1 VLAEA
6 ALHVEVRARIDGLRA
21 LLSGQP
27 APDVLAAA
35 RDVVVL
41 ASSSRGGSS
50 IFAEVLRRSP
60 SLLHF
65 RGETNPAFRLH
76 GLDREASDALPAD
89 TLVPAGLGRALGWEC
104 GQPTSVLDGDADTWR
119 FAVELAVRLT
129 LQWPLLAFGA
139 DDVHAAVQSTLAGL
153 RADAGWPLG
162 RFVDTQAFHARFLG
176 VIRARWPD
184 VHPGAYDIDRGLI
197 LQHCPGPWPEPF
209 LPVALVEEPP
219 FVLLTPWRV
228 ATQEQLATMPL
239 VIKTPS
245 NAYRMAFLRAC
256 FASARVRTLH
266 LVRNGAASIN
276 GLYDGWRYP
285 GFHAHRAPSPLRIAG
300 YSDVVPGGE
309 TWWKFDRPPGW
320 QAMTSAPLAEVC
332 AFQWRSAHAA
342 ILASPG
348 DDLHRLRFEDVLGE
362 KAGQDAALGRLGAWL
377 GAPVRDE
384 LAPVLAGS
392 LPVVMATAPPR
403 ARRWFS
409 RVDLLG
415 PMLEDPAHLALM
427 EALGYDADPATW
439 G

>member
-1 VLAEA
+1 MLGEHVLHEQ
-6 ALHVEVRARIDGLRA
+6 VRARIDLLRGL
-21 LLSGQP
+21 LPGPP
-27 APDVLAAA
+27 APDVAACA

-50 IFAEVLRRSP
+50 IFAEILRRSP

-65 RGETNPAFRLH
+65 RGETNPVFRLH
-76 GLDREASDALPAD
+76 GLDHEASDALAAD
-89 TLVPAGLGRALGWEC
+89 TPVPAGLGRALGWEC
-104 GQPTSVLDGDADTWR
+104 GQPTSVLAGDADEWR

-129 LQWPLLAFGA
+129 LQWPLLEFGA
-139 DDVHAAVQSTLAGL
+139 DAIHAAVQATLAGL
-153 RADAGWPLG
+153 RADAGWPEG

-176 VIRARWPD
+176 AVRARWPD
-184 VHPGAYDIDRGLI
+184 VHPAAYDIDRGLI
-197 LQHCPGPWPEPF
+197 LESCPGPWPEPF
-209 LPVALVEEPP
+209 LPVSLVEEPP

-228 ATQEQLATMPL
+228 ATEEQLATMPL
-239 VIKTPS
+239 VVKTPS
-245 NAYRMAFLRAC
+245 NAYRMDWLRRC
-256 FASARVRTLH
+256 FAAARVRTLH

-285 GFHAHRAPSPLRIAG
+285 GFHAHRAARPLHIAG
-300 YSDVVPGGE
+300 YSDVAPGGA

-320 QAMTSAPLAEVC
+320 EAMTRSPLAEVC

-348 DDLHRLRFEDVLGE
+348 ADLHRLRFEDVLGD
-362 KAGQDAALGRLGAWL
+362 KAHQDAAFERLGPWL
-377 GAPVRDE
+377 GVPIRED
-384 LAPVLAGS
+384 LAPVLAGN

-415 PMLEDPAHLALM
+415 PLVEDPAHLALM
-427 EALGYDADPATW
+427 DALGYDADPATW